1 VNPLDEDPRPQLER
15 IRQSYDTLAEVYSKR
30 IAGDLAGKPL
40 DRQLLQRFA
49 DRVKDRGEIC
59 DLGCGPG
66 HVARFLKDIGAH
78 VFGIDL
84 SPRSITEAKR
94 TNPDIRFRI
103 GNMLALEISN
113 RSLAG
118 IAAFYSIVNLPR
130 NTFPRIAHE
139 MFRVLKPEGILLL
152 AFHIGN
158 EITHYDELWDLSISL
173 DLVLYDPGQVKADLE
188 EAGFVVEEVLERNP
202 YPEVEHPSRRAYI
215 SARRP

>member
-30 IAGDLAGKPL
+30 IAGELAGKPL

-188 EAGFVVEEVLERNP
+188 EAGFVVEEVLERDP

>member
-1 VNPLDEDPRPQLER
+1 MNPLDEDPRPQLER

-30 IAGDLAGKPL
+30 IAGELAGKPL

-139 MFRVLKPEGILLL
+139 MFRVLKPEGLLLL

>member
-1 VNPLDEDPRPQLER
+1 MKHTESSAEFLDS
-15 IRQSYDTLAEVYSKR
+15 IRKSYDTLAEEYSKR
-30 IAGDLAGKPL
+30 IAGELAGKPL

-49 DRVKDRGEIC
+49 DRVKDRGEVC

-66 HVARFLKDIGAH
+66 HIARFLKDLGVN

-84 SPRSITEAKR
+84 SPSTIAQAKKA
-94 TNPDIRFRI
+94 NPDIRFRI
-103 GNMLALEISN
+103 GNMLELEISD

-130 NTFPRIAHE
+130 NTFPKIARE
-139 MFRVLKPEGILLL
+139 MFRVLKPEGLLLL

-158 EITHYDELWDLSISL
+158 EITHYDTLWELPISL
-173 DLVLYDPGQVKADLE
+173 DLVLYDPEQVKAELE
-188 EAGFVVEEVLERNP
+188 NAGFVGEETIERDP

-215 SARRP
+215 FARRL